1 MTKTKTFA
9 KIIHSEELQ
18 ENDYGATK
26 VMNIINSEDWPFS
39 IAKVMKVGDDIKTG
53 FDTESDVAYYVL
65 EGKGICVING
75 QENKIKKGD
84 CVLIKKGEKYKNL
97 KGLTLLAIGHP
108 KFDRNKREYTE

>member
-65 EGKGICVING
+65 EGKGKCIING
-75 QENKIKKGD
+75 EEKNIKKGD
-84 CVLIKKGEKYKNL
+84 CVILPKGSKYKNL
-97 KGLTLLAIGHP
+97 KGLTLLAIAYP
-108 KFDRNKREYTE
+108 KFNRNKRIYTE